1 MGNVLDVL
9 DQTMF
14 DLGQATGSETLL
26 QCVWVYDRPIDIDG
40 LRQFHDHL
48 RRGRLSRCIGRSPLS
63 FGRHRWVAPE
73 NPSDL
78 ELIETARPREEFDDW
93 LDEQVN
99 SPLDCEHGPGWHLA
113 ALPFTDGGTGLS
125 LVISHCLTDG
135 VGLWE
140 AVADAALGRD
150 DPIAWPTAASRGR
163 WQAIREDI
171 GQTVRDIP
179 AIGRAVTASMRLGR
193 GGDSAQA
200 APPSTTAT
208 PAPSDEADESHLL
221 PTATIFVDAD
231 EWDARARA
239 LGGTRNTL
247 LVGLAARLAQR
258 AGRVATDGSVV
269 VTLPVNQRAADDTRA
284 NALGGVRTTVDPTS
298 ATTDLSGIR
307 SAVKQALIRHSE
319 EPDPQ
324 QVVNA
329 LVPLLSQRLLK
340 AARGAT
346 RGNPFNLV
354 GASNVGVIDAAAN
367 RPDGTD
373 AESFALR
380 LHHLGVATS
389 TLHRYGGVQTM
400 LSGALDGRIF
410 VSLVSTL
417 PDRVNSND
425 ELRQELSTTLGEFSL
440 SGTHL

>member
-1 MGNVLDVL
+1 
-9 DQTMF
+9 
-14 DLGQATGSETLL
+14 
-26 QCVWVYDRPIDIDG
+26 
-40 LRQFHDHL
+40 
-48 RRGRLSRCIGRSPLS
+48 
-63 FGRHRWVAPE
+63 E

-78 ELIETARPREEFDDW
+78 ELVETARPREEFDDW

-140 AVADAALGRD
+140 AVAEAALGRD

-179 AIGRAVTASMRLGR
+179 AIGRAVAASMRLGR

-231 EWDARARA
+231 EWDARASA

-269 VTLPVNQRAADDTRA
+269 VTLPVNKRAADDTRA
-284 NALGGVRTTVDPTS
+284 NALGGVRATVDPTL

-307 SAVKQALIRHSE
+307 TAVKQALIRHSE